1 MFKDVVD
8 ETLLHHFAA
17 PKIILVRRVKV
28 IVRMMLTVWEPLC
41 VALTTAR
48 HLAHFFMKRMTV
60 VSSQLSVKLF
70 QKKFFHFWNL
80 SQVSYLAFNIFNQ
93 FGDSG
98 QRCAGR
104 NFQGRRCCTPENPCD
119 EGEGDCD
126 GPDDGGGHDGHSGCK
141 GDLVCGSNNCK
152 KFGIFYHEK
161 DDCCEKPQSSTE
173 QRPPPKIFPGT
184 LLEPPPGKIIN

>member
-1 MFKDVVD
+1 MFQDVVD

-28 IVRMMLTVWEPLC
+28 IVRKMLTVWEPLC

-80 SQVSYLAFNIFNQ
+80 SQDKDAPGATFKEGDAAHQKILAMRVKEIVMDQMMVEVMMVIRGARETLCVAVTTVRSLVYFTMKKTTV
-93 FGDSG
+93 
-98 QRCAGR
+98 AR
-104 NFQGRRCCTPENPCD
+104 NPNPVLSNGHHLKSFQG
-119 EGEGDCD
+119 
-126 GPDDGGGHDGHSGCK
+126 
-141 GDLVCGSNNCK
+141 L
-152 KFGIFYHEK
+152 F
-161 DDCCEKPQSSTE
+161 
-173 QRPPPKIFPGT
+173 
-184 LLEPPPGKIIN
+184 